1 MFSLNFP
8 IRYQYQGRRF
18 GFSLGPV
25 LNFNT
30 YSSIKTKYKLD
41 GHKYKEKYKNAH
53 PTPVTVD
60 FMGTVSTPIIDFY
73 VKYSPFNV
81 LKSDYG
87 LKFKTLSIGFM
98 F

>member
-1 MFSLNFP
+1 MP
-8 IRYQYQGRRF
+8 
-18 GFSLGPV
+18 
-25 LNFNT
+25 
-30 YSSIKTKYKLD
+30 SI
-41 GHKYKEKYKNAH
+41 HAH

-87 LKFKTLSIGFM
+87 LKFKTLSIGCM

>member
-1 MFSLNFP
+1 
-8 IRYQYQGRRF
+8 
-18 GFSLGPV
+18 
-25 LNFNT
+25 
-30 YSSIKTKYKLD
+30 
-41 GHKYKEKYKNAH
+41 
-53 PTPVTVD
+53 
-60 FMGTVSTPIIDFY
+60 MGSVSTQIIDFY

>member
-1 MFSLNFP
+1 
-8 IRYQYQGRRF
+8 
-18 GFSLGPV
+18 
-25 LNFNT
+25 
-30 YSSIKTKYKLD
+30 
-41 GHKYKEKYKNAH
+41 
-53 PTPVTVD
+53 
-60 FMGTVSTPIIDFY
+60 MGTISTPIIDFY